1 MAESLSPSSDP
12 REQMNILEV
21 YQQLHSQPVVS
32 EHQYR
37 VPKEKFSIL
46 EATAYS
52 LYNQLQKSNNTHSIE
67 GPGKTEVSS
76 EIELQGP
83 MKEIEELKVKLKQ
96 LRENFPEIQNKIT
109 QLKDMTIGCKKEL
122 TRIEPP
128 PEKEEGSCF
137 TMNTTDEGNWT
148 ISYDA
153 EFSDADLSLN
163 TQVCLSAVSQANS
176 TVEVT

>member
-1 MAESLSPSSDP
+1 MAGSLNPSSDP

-21 YQQLHSQPVVS
+21 HQQLHSQPVVS

-37 VPKEKFSIL
+37 VLKEKLSTL
-46 EATAYS
+46 EATVYS
-52 LYNQLQKSNNTHSIE
+52 LDNQLQKSNNTHSIE
-67 GPGKTEVSS
+67 GPGKIEVSS

-122 TRIEPP
+122 TRQHP
-128 PEKEEGSCF
+128 G
-137 TMNTTDEGNWT
+137 
-148 ISYDA
+148 Y
-153 EFSDADLSLN
+153 
-163 TQVCLSAVSQANS
+163 
-176 TVEVT
+176 